1 MSAWRAHFQ
10 AGLAAVQAQ
19 DWSLAQASFEASIE
33 ALNDP
38 ADNAS
43 ANTNAC
49 PAERAGIYHELAYVA
64 FKNGRSDQAE
74 AAYRQAL
81 DLMPDSIED
90 LNNLALLLQKRDPD
104 QAMHLLEK
112 ALALVNAQPE
122 LAPDSELQL
131 GLNLVETSKHS
142 QPEKAY
148 DWLQKAVLRFPQ
160 ATQIKLQLAEMA
172 ENWLQYPRVIEL
184 VYASLAQLP
193 NWAKPARAA
202 CWRQLAR
209 AYQAT
214 GEIEKA
220 HWALQNAQEIW
231 PNPAFLI
238 EKALLLPLIY
248 RSQADLNHWRSLTET
263 AINDLL
269 KGPPLNIPQPFE
281 SLQTAPF
288 YLAFQGFNDRPL
300 LEKLAHIYQRFL
312 PQLPNLPQLPTAPK
326 TSQQNTTDAP
336 IRVGFVSHCFFEH
349 SVLHLFD
356 GLIRGLDPSRFE
368 VTVFAIA
375 PVFSDARS
383 RQLAEAV
390 AHFVSVEG
398 PLEGMLAQI
407 QARAPEVLVYTD
419 LGSDPFTWLLA
430 QYRLAPLQWVLPGIM
445 HTTGFQSLD
454 AYLAPDCMEPP
465 GAEYHYSEPLQRLQT
480 LPVMPVKPRRTAPLL
495 SRAELGLPADRHV
508 YLCPMTPFKFH
519 PGFDT
524 VLGTILA
531 EDPLADIWILQHR
544 QDGICRVLHQRLQA
558 VHAANGEE
566 PINAAERIKL
576 APWFSKERFLHLLEQ
591 VDVVLDSWPVGGG
604 NTVFTCLGLGI
615 PLVSWASP
623 FFRGRVAQ
631 GAYQYMGIAD
641 APVADNAQDCARLAL
656 KLAHDKSWRSELQAA
671 ILAQNAIL
679 FENPAS
685 LAEFSDL
692 LSEQVLSL
700 RAKSV

>member
-1 MSAWRAHFQ
+1 MSAWRTHFQ
-10 AGLAAVQAQ
+10 AGLAAVRAQ
-19 DWSLAQASFEASIE
+19 DWSLAQASFEASME
-33 ALNDP
+33 ALNAP
-38 ADNAS
+38 ADNAD
-43 ANTNAC
+43 AC
-49 PAERAGIYHELAYVA
+49 PSDRAGIYHELAYVA
-64 FKNGRSDQAE
+64 FKTGRAEQAE

-81 DLMPDSIED
+81 DLVPDSIED

-122 LAPDSELQL
+122 LAQDSELQL
-131 GLNLVETSKHS
+131 GLNLVETCKQSHP
-142 QPEKAY
+142 QKAY
-148 DWLQKAVLRFPQ
+148 EWLQKAVLRFPQ
-160 ATQIKLQLAEMA
+160 ATQLKLQLAEMA

-184 VYASLAQLP
+184 VYASLAQLGD
-193 NWAKPARAA
+193 WAKPARAA

-220 HWALQNAQEIW
+220 HWALQNAQECW

-248 RSQADLNHWRSLTET
+248 RSQADLNHWRNLTET
-263 AINDLL
+263 AIDDLFN
-269 KGPPLNIPQPFE
+269 GPPLNIPQPFE

-300 LEKLAHIYQRFL
+300 LEKLAQIYQRFL
-312 PQLPNLPQLPTAPK
+312 PQLPPLTTASK
-326 TSQQNTTDAP
+326 TSQQAKTESP

-356 GLIRGLDPSRFE
+356 GLIRGLDPTRFE
-368 VTVFAIA
+368 VTVFAVA
-375 PVFSDARS
+375 PVFRDNRS
-383 RQLAEAV
+383 HQLADSV
-390 AHFVSVEG
+390 AHYISLEG

-407 QARAPEVLVYTD
+407 QAQAPEVLVYTD

-465 GAEYHYSEPLQRLQT
+465 GAENHYSEPLQRLHT
-480 LPVMPVKPRRTAPLL
+480 LPVMPVKPRRTDPLL

-524 VLGTILA
+524 VLSTIFA

-544 QDGICRVLHQRLQA
+544 QDGICRVLHQRLQKA
-558 VHAANGEE
+558 LAPNEE
-566 PINAAERIKL
+566 ETSNRPARITF

-631 GAYQYMGIAD
+631 GAYQYMGITD

-656 KLAHDKSWRSELQAA
+656 KLAHDKSWRSELQTE
-671 ILAQNAIL
+671 ILAKNNIL

-692 LSEQVLSL
+692 LSEHVLSL